1 MALATV
7 VGVVLYRMSVLVTLK
22 FYSDKIDT
30 SSAVLITTATAA
42 SINLVA
48 ILIFNQVSFK

>member
-42 SINLVA
+42 SINLIA